1 MKITF
6 PDLLREP
13 RRSLAVIGGRESPG
27 LGTPKLKPQI
37 QVPLGMAFVL
47 ALCLIA
53 LNGCATLQVTSTWAK
68 EQNAASNENSD
79 SIEPVWTPLDKNNA
93 VVAVSNDSE
102 YLHLKVRFSARDNN
116 WVRSCAMT
124 GLTVWLNANGRKRK
138 DFGITIASGPS
149 REGFSHPVVQDSSLG
164 REEPGFLMQPRLNGG
179 LTVNY
184 ADQRVA
190 APANG
195 ALGPSATFAAQSGV
209 CTYDLSVPIS
219 GLNESHLGLSA
230 APGATI
236 MVGLTAGP
244 SADERAGMEQR
255 SQEGQGRSGG
265 DEGSG
270 NRMGGGPPGGEMGG
284 GMGGGPP
291 GGGMGG
297 GPGGGRPGMEEVR
310 NPEVWVKLQLA
321 AGAVPP
327 TRK

>member
-1 MKITF
+1 
-6 PDLLREP
+6 
-13 RRSLAVIGGRESPG
+13 
-27 LGTPKLKPQI
+27 
-37 QVPLGMAFVL
+37 MAFML
-47 ALCLIA
+47 ALGLIA

-68 EQNAASNENSD
+68 EENAVSNENSD
-79 SIEPVWTPLDKNNA
+79 SIEPDWTPLDKNNA

-102 YLHLKVRFSARDNN
+102 YLHLRVRFSARDNN

-124 GLTVWLNANGRKRK
+124 GLTVWLNANGRKKK
-138 DFGITIASGPS
+138 DFGITIASGPTH
-149 REGFSHPVVQDSSLG
+149 EGFSHPAVQDSSLG
-164 REEPGFLMQPRLNGG
+164 SEEPGFPMRPRLDGG

-184 ADQRVA
+184 TDQRVK

-195 ALGPSATFAAQSGV
+195 TLGPSAAFAVQFGV

-219 GLNESHLGLSA
+219 GLNESHLGLST

-244 SADERAGMEQR
+244 SADDRAEMEQR
-255 SQEGQGRSGG
+255 SQEGRGQSGG
-265 DEGSG
+265 DEGPG
-270 NRMGGGPPGGEMGG
+270 DRMGGGPPGGGMGGGPPGGEMGG

-297 GPGGGRPGMEEVR
+297 GPGMEEMR

-321 AGAVPP
+321 AGAAPP